1 MNNKTYKYKTNLIKF
16 IRIILNKKAFIIIFI
31 FIVTTLTSIY
41 VYSKTPIYEVISYI
55 KIDYLNKEN
64 INLIEQKLK
73 IIYENDILENRLVNS
88 IKQINNSNIF
98 EIKTKA
104 TSSIKAL
111 NKNQEILQFL
121 QKSYLISLKENEI
134 TSKKKTLDKIE
145 DISLIREYIKILE
158 AEIDILKNQES
169 NFNNTK
175 LIDEYVVNSSLIEEK
190 KYLIIAIAFIS
201 GAIISIFLAFLLDYI
216 EKQKIRKFIKLL
228 KTLGYE

>member
-31 FIVTTLTSIY
+31 FLVTTLTSIY

-228 KTLGYE
+228 KKEI

>member
-190 KYLIIAIAFIS
+190 NI
-201 GAIISIFLAFLLDYI
+201 
-216 EKQKIRKFIKLL
+216 
-228 KTLGYE
+228 

>member
-1 MNNKTYKYKTNLIKF
+1 MYF
-16 IRIILNKKAFIIIFI
+16 IG
-31 FIVTTLTSIY
+31 
-41 VYSKTPIYEVISYI
+41 EVI
-55 KIDYLNKEN
+55 
-64 INLIEQKLK
+64 IEQKLK

-228 KTLGYE
+228 KKEI

>member
-228 KTLGYE
+228 KKEI

>member
-121 QKSYLISLKENEI
+121 QKSYMISLKENEI

-228 KTLGYE
+228 KKEI

>member
-1 MNNKTYKYKTNLIKF
+1 MYF
-16 IRIILNKKAFIIIFI
+16 IG
-31 FIVTTLTSIY
+31 
-41 VYSKTPIYEVISYI
+41 EVI
-55 KIDYLNKEN
+55 
-64 INLIEQKLK
+64 IEQKLK

-158 AEIDILKNQES
+158 AEIDILKNG
-169 NFNNTK
+169 
-175 LIDEYVVNSSLIEEK
+175 LIK
-190 KYLIIAIAFIS
+190 KN
-201 GAIISIFLAFLLDYI
+201 GV
-216 EKQKIRKFIKLL
+216 
-228 KTLGYE
+228 

>member
-216 EKQKIRKFIKLL
+216 EKQKIRKFIKL
-228 KTLGYE
+228 

>member
-175 LIDEYVVNSSLIEEK
+175 LIDEYVVNSFLIEEK

-228 KTLGYE
+228 KKEI

>member
-121 QKSYLISLKENEI
+121 QKSYMISLKENEI

-175 LIDEYVVNSSLIEEK
+175 LIDEYVVNSFLIEEK

-228 KTLGYE
+228 KKEI

>member
-1 MNNKTYKYKTNLIKF
+1 MT
-16 IRIILNKKAFIIIFI
+16 
-31 FIVTTLTSIY
+31 
-41 VYSKTPIYEVISYI
+41 
-55 KIDYLNKEN
+55 
-64 INLIEQKLK
+64 Q
-73 IIYENDILENRLVNS
+73 
-88 IKQINNSNIF
+88 
-98 EIKTKA
+98 
-104 TSSIKAL
+104 
-111 NKNQEILQFL
+111 
-121 QKSYLISLKENEI
+121 EI

-228 KTLGYE
+228 KKEIQQ